1 MHAKAFGTAAIAVML
16 ATGGPAAGQSQ
27 SAQTPKSSTVPAGA
41 PTVSADDR
49 EFIAEM
55 TMAGLFEA
63 QLAQMTVEQ
72 AASEDVKAYGQMML
86 RDHGQA
92 NAELAA
98 IARQM
103 KVTPP
108 KTLDRKHQEIVTRLS
123 KLRGPEFDRDYMA
136 VMVDSHRDAVDQ
148 LRIQAGPLQ
157 PQTTQNE
164 AGAPGTPA
172 ENAPPQARTA
182 AAAGVAGGDGSAVGT
197 SGLEQGTPALR
208 QWAARTLPAVE
219 QHLAQAEDL
228 QKKTQ

>member
-1 MHAKAFGTAAIAVML
+1 MHANAFRTAAIVVML
-16 ATGGPAAGQSQ
+16 ATGGVAAAQSQ
-27 SAQTPKSSTVPAGA
+27 SAQGPKSSTAPAGA
-41 PTVSADDR
+41 PIVSADDR

-55 TMAGLFEA
+55 TMAGLFET

-72 AASEDVKAYGQMML
+72 AASEEVKAYGQMML
-86 RDHGQA
+86 RDHGPA

-98 IARQM
+98 IAKQM

-108 KTLDRKHQEIVTRLS
+108 TPLDRKHQEIVTRLS
-123 KLRGPEFDRDYMA
+123 KLRGPEFDREYMA
-136 VMVDSHRDAVDQ
+136 VMVDSHRDALDQ

-164 AGAPGTPA
+164 AGPRDTADG
-172 ENAPPQARTA
+172 APPHDRTA
-182 AAAGVAGGDGSAVGT
+182 AATGVARSDGSAVGT
-197 SGLEQGTPALR
+197 SGLDQGAPALR

-228 QKKTQ
+228 QKKTR